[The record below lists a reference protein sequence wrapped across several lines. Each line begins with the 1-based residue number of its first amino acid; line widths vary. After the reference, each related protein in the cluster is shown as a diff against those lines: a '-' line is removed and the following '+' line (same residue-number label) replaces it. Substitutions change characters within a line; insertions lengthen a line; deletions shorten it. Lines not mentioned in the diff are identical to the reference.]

1 VKLEIS
7 LMKRTLSFISALVVA
22 IAASFNFSSAKAAEL
37 DPVTLRLDW
46 SVISYHTPFY
56 LGIKRGF
63 YRDAGLDVSVQ
74 EGKGSSGTVQLVGN
88 GADTFGFADG
98 AVLAK
103 AIGTGIPI
111 KMVLGILKNSPMA
124 LVYAGDSG
132 MQSPKDLQGKAVST
146 CAGQATG
153 VLLPAF
159 LSAVGLAPAAVKV
172 VNTQCGPPIYQAVA
186 QHQSDAAASYGPPG
200 KTYLEAL
207 GVKDIRRFEFS
218 QVGIIVPAHG
228 ILTSTKIIQSKPETV
243 RRFVG
248 ATVKSW
254 LAARESPD
262 AAVSATVEANPLLK
276 GKEAALRSEFEDY
289 LNYVD
294 TPNTKGKP
302 FGWQSDNDW
311 KEAEATLV
319 RYMDLQRQPSVAAY
333 FTNDFVPQ

>member
-1 VKLEIS
+1 
-7 LMKRTLSFISALVVA
+7 MKRRLSFISALVVA

-37 DPVTLRLDW
+37 EPVTLRLDW

-98 AVLAK
+98 AVVAK

-186 QHQSDAAASYGPPG
+186 QRQSDAAASYGPPG

-289 LNYVD
+289 LNYLD

-311 KEAEATLV
+311 KEAEATLA